1 MIELQ
6 SDLEYVV
13 SDRLKVSLDAIAQFC
28 QRWNI
33 IEFALFGSVLRDDFR
48 PDSDV
53 DVLVTYEPSHRLTL
67 SHLLSMQEEIEQ
79 LFHRSVDLV
88 EKKLLKNPYR
98 RSNAAGT
105 RSLDGKQERERR
117 SAGDVAI
124 IPAGVAHR
132 CSWDDPAQF
141 IVKL

>member
-33 IEFALFGSVLRDDFR
+33 VEFALFGSVLRDDFR

-67 SHLLSMQEEIEQ
+67 SHLLGMQEEIEH

-88 EKKLLKNPYR
+88 EKNRLENPYR
-98 RSNAAGT
+98 RSNILKTHRVIYASE
-105 RSLDGKQERERR
+105 RSG
-117 SAGDVAI
+117 
-124 IPAGVAHR
+124 
-132 CSWDDPAQF
+132 
-141 IVKL
+141 